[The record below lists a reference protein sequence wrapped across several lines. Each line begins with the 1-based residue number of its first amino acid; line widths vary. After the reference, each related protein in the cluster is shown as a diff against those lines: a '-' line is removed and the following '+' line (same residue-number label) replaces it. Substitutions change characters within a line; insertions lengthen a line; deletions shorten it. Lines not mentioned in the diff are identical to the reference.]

1 MKRISGLSLMIA
13 AILLVGLAPS
23 AIAQGDPPASQVPA
37 STSPNPVSDTL
48 RTLIARFSKNMVG
61 AAELMPADKYDFKP
75 TPQEI
80 TFAHLV
86 GHIAQLNF
94 GLCARIS
101 GATAPQTPTVA
112 DANGKDKLVAA
123 IKASFDY
130 CTDVLAK
137 ADDSALGVDLGN
149 ANRSAT
155 RAATMIAVAYDWADH
170 YSAQAVYL
178 RLNGI
183 LPPSAQSAMPPKML
197 ELFVEH
203 FSRH

>member
-1 MKRISGLSLMIA
+1 MKRISRLALIVA
-13 AILLVGLAPS
+13 ATSLVGFAPS
-23 AIAQGDPPASQVPA
+23 AFAQGGGTPAPA
-37 STSPNPVSDTL
+37 TQLTTSPAPNPVSDTL
-48 RTLIARFSKNMVG
+48 RTLVARFSKNMVG

-86 GHIAQLNF
+86 GHIAQSNF

-101 GATAPQTPTVA
+101 GAPAPQTPAVA
-112 DANGKDKLVAA
+112 DTDGKDKLVAA

-130 CTDVLAK
+130 CTEVLAK
-137 ADDSALGVDLGN
+137 ADDSALGVNVGN
-149 ANRSAT
+149 ATRPAT
-155 RAATMIAVAYDWADH
+155 RAATMITVAYDWADH

-183 LPPSAQSAMPPKML
+183 LPPSAQPATPPKM
-197 ELFVEH
+197 
-203 FSRH
+203 

>member
-1 MKRISGLSLMIA
+1 MKLFRGMTLMAAVIS
-13 AILLVGLAPS
+13 LVGFAPS
-23 AIAQGDPPASQVPA
+23 LFAQGGAPAPATQVTA
-37 STSPNPVSDTL
+37 SPSPNPVSDTL
-48 RTLIARFSKNMVG
+48 RTLVKRFSTNMVG

-86 GHIAQLNF
+86 GHIAQSNF

-101 GATAPQTPTVA
+101 GTPAPQQTPVTDA
-112 DANGKDKLVAA
+112 DGKDKLVAA
-123 IKASFDY
+123 LKASFDY
-130 CTDVLAK
+130 CTEVLGK
-137 ADDSALGVDLGN
+137 ADDSALGANVGN
-149 ANRSAT
+149 ANRPAT

-183 LPPSAQSAMPPKML
+183 LPPSAQPAPAAAPKM
-197 ELFVEH
+197 
-203 FSRH
+203 

>member
-1 MKRISGLSLMIA
+1 MKLIRGLALMMA
-13 AILLVGLAPS
+13 VILLAGFAPS
-23 AIAQGDPPASQVPA
+23 LFAQGGTPAPATQVTA

-48 RTLIARFSKNMVG
+48 RQLVARFSKNMVG
-61 AAELMPADKYDFKP
+61 AAELMPADKYDYKP

-86 GHIAQLNF
+86 GHIAQSNF

-101 GATAPQTPTVA
+101 GSPAPQTTPVA
-112 DANGKDKLVAA
+112 DTDGKDKLVAA

-130 CTDVLAK
+130 CTEVLAK
-137 ADDSALGVDLGN
+137 ADDSALGANVGN
-149 ANRSAT
+149 AARPAT
-155 RAATMIAVAYDWADH
+155 RAATMITVAYDWADH

-183 LPPSAQSAMPPKML
+183 LPPSAQPAPAAAPKM
-197 ELFVEH
+197 
-203 FSRH
+203 

>member
-1 MKRISGLSLMIA
+1 MKRIR
-13 AILLVGLAPS
+13 GLALMVAVVLVARFAPS
-23 AIAQGDPPASQVPA
+23 TFAQGGAPAPATQVTA

-48 RTLIARFSKNMVG
+48 RQLVARFSKNMVG

-86 GHIAQLNF
+86 GHIAQSNF

-101 GATAPQTPTVA
+101 GAPAPQQTPVA
-112 DANGKDKLVAA
+112 DTDGKDKLVAA
-123 IKASFDY
+123 IRASFDY
-130 CTDVLAK
+130 CTEVLAK
-137 ADDSALGVDLGN
+137 TDDSALGANVGN
-149 ANRSAT
+149 ANRPTT
-155 RAATMIAVAYDWADH
+155 RAATMITVAYDWADH

-183 LPPSAQSAMPPKML
+183 LPPSAQPAPAATPKP
-197 ELFVEH
+197 
-203 FSRH
+203 